1 MPLKKLLKDI
11 VYQLN
16 SNPYGPT
23 LYSRALVLVLGAFQ
37 SRYSEILGSGY
48 EKIPPR
54 FDQQYCGAIGFY
66 DKLHTNWLHENANS
80 IRFISTNFGTKT
92 NSKFEMGR
100 LPAITFYQLLGN
112 SEQCKFSDWL

>member
-1 MPLKKLLKDI
+1 MLLNQVRSKLVDSCDLS
-11 VYQLN
+11 L
-16 SNPYGPT
+16 
-23 LYSRALVLVLGAFQ
+23 LGAFQ

-48 EKIPPR
+48 EEIPPR

-80 IRFISTNFGTKT
+80 IRSLSTNFGTKT

-112 SEQCKFSDWL
+112 SEQCKFSDWLFSGSKMKC